1 MENNNT
7 QQTVDTQTTQEP
19 EVKTFTQEEV
29 DALIAD
35 ATKDLLSQDKVNE
48 IVSQRL
54 AKEKAKAEEKQ
65 KEAERLASLS
75 AEERMKAEFE
85 IEMKAKQDEYETQL
99 REFQTMKAEFERQQL
114 LAQTQKELA
123 DRGLSVDMAQF
134 LIRDNAENTLEAIK
148 AYETTYKKDLENGIN
163 SKLKKPTEP
172 TPTMENTNAT
182 KNPKDMDFAEFAKW
196 KAEGN

>member
-1 MENNNT
+1 MEDNK
-7 QQTVDTQTTQEP
+7 QTNVDTQQQEQNEVSYTQE
-19 EVKTFTQEEV
+19 QV
-29 DALIAD
+29 DQMIAD
-35 ATKDLLSQDKVNE
+35 ATKDMLSQDKVNE
-48 IVSQRL
+48 IVKDRL

-65 KEAERLASLS
+65 REAERLASLS
-75 AEERMKAEFE
+75 AEERAKAEFE
-85 IEMKAKQDEYETQL
+85 IQMKAKQDEYEAQMK
-99 REFQTMKAEFERQQL
+99 EFQTMKAEFERQQL

-148 AYETTYKKDLENGIN
+148 VYEETYKKDLENGIN
-163 SKLKKPTEP
+163 SRLKNPTEP
-172 TPTMENTNAT
+172 TPAKENTNAT